1 MSKIGVEFT
10 SAISVGIRINT
21 NEKLCEEEI
30 TYILE
35 KVSYFSILNDATNTV
50 SYFHKKAGGMRRTNS
65 TVLFKAVNSSGLPIS
80 LDWGYSE
87 KLPVCIDEYEG
98 NKNSRRNSSRVLN
111 KFNRETFLR
120 ETLGYTEEVIN
131 NAKKK
136 QTT

>member
-1 MSKIGVEFT
+1 MS
-10 SAISVGIRINT
+10 
-21 NEKLCEEEI
+21 
-30 TYILE
+30 
-35 KVSYFSILNDATNTV
+35 
-50 SYFHKKAGGMRRTNS
+50 RTNA
-65 TVLFKAVNSSGLPIS
+65 TVLLKAVNSSGLPIS

-98 NKNSRRNSSRVLN
+98 NKNPQRNSSRVLN